1 MGLWGIGGT
10 NSASA
15 DDSDNMS
22 EGDKMQRAG
31 EQARASIFGSR
42 WEDSSPD
49 EDGHATGG
57 CRSDDYPDNWHEQ
70 CNKRLDDDE
79 YYEAEADKSV
89 RTLFNWFN
97 R

>member
-15 DDSDNMS
+15 DDNDNLS
-22 EGDKMQRAG
+22 EGDRMQRAG
-31 EQARASIFGSR
+31 EQARAAIFGSS

-49 EDGHATGG
+49 EDGNPTGG
-57 CRSDDYPDNWHEQ
+57 CRSDDYPDSWHEA
-70 CNKRLDDDE
+70 CNKRLDEDE
-79 YYEAEADKSV
+79 YYEAEVDEGV
-89 RTLFNWFN
+89 RTLFGWFN